1 MRFSIISLILL
12 FLAGGSFAQ
21 VRTDRQTIAVTP
33 AMAKN
38 LGIVR
43 EIESEP
49 IPISVAGEP
58 FVSIAPSLRLP
69 DGARSHASIFLRVS
83 SDGLT
88 WSDWTD
94 AGHDHHAEVAA
105 GILQGNLVFFPADA
119 RYVQFRVTGGLIDA
133 MPEEVALYM
142 VNPGVSGEADTRQ
155 KAPDFSVHTSSSYP
169 LPTYVPRT
177 SWGASLGLS
186 NLSGA
191 APITVTHLWVHHS
204 AGQTNSAD
212 FAAVV
217 RSYYSYHTG
226 PQLNW
231 SDIGY
236 NWLVDPRGV
245 VYQGRAHSLN
255 VVTGG
260 GNPDVRGA
268 HAPGVN
274 GTSMGICV
282 IGDYT
287 NIVPSEAA
295 IRGLRTMLAWKA
307 HEKGMDVLGTRNVG
321 TNNYNIISG
330 HRDDVASS
338 TACPGASFYPTLP
351 SLRRRVHAFLN
362 PPDVAFNRVAPETA
376 GSTNM
381 RVGFTVHPK
390 RSATVAFIEYA
401 TNPTFSGAMSTG
413 DITIGVGVNEPV
425 YFNETL
431 TGLQAGQTYHARIV
445 AVNSDTSRI
454 GSAFTFVAGQGTS
467 LDPDAD
473 IAGGFDIL
481 GNYPNPFNPSTLIRF
496 QTTGAHGGTPVRMLV
511 YDVMGR
517 EVAVLVDGVMAPGE
531 HSVVFDATG
540 LTSGVYLVRMTD
552 GLRVRTRKMLL
563 LQ

>member
-1 MRFSIISLILL
+1 MRSLIIHLSVLL
-12 FLAGGSFAQ
+12 LASGTLAQ
-21 VRTDRQTIAVTP
+21 VRTERHTTMVTP
-33 AMAKN
+33 AMGKN

-43 EIESEP
+43 DIESQP
-49 IPISVAGEP
+49 IPIAVGGEP
-58 FVSIAPSLRLP
+58 FVSIAPSMRLP
-69 DGARSHASIFLRVS
+69 EGARSHASIFLRVS
-83 SDGLT
+83 ADGVN

-94 AGHDHHAEVAA
+94 AGHDHHAELPTDV
-105 GILQGNLVFFPADA
+105 IQGNLVFFPADVRFA
-119 RYVQFRVTGGLIDA
+119 QFRVRGGLIDA
-133 MPEEVALYM
+133 MPEEVSLYM
-142 VNPGVSGEADTRQ
+142 VNPGVSEEADTRQ

-169 LPTYVPRT
+169 LPSYVPRT

-204 AGQTNSAD
+204 AGQTNSSD

-217 RSYYSYHTG
+217 RSYYTYHTG
-226 PQLNW
+226 SSLGW
-231 SDIGY
+231 ADIGY

-245 VYQGRAHSLN
+245 IYQGRAHSLN

-274 GTSMGICV
+274 GSTMGVCV

-287 NIVPSEAA
+287 QILPTPVLPSAAA
-295 IRGLRTMLAWKA
+295 ITALRNILAWKA
-307 HEKGMDVLGTRNVG
+307 NEKGMDVLGRRNIG

-338 TACPGASFYPTLP
+338 TACPGNAFYPTLP
-351 SLRRRVHAFLN
+351 SVRRRVHAYLN
-362 PPDVAFNRVAPETA
+362 PPTVAWNRVAPEAA
-376 GSTNM
+376 GQM
-381 RVGFTVHPK
+381 RIGFTIHPK
-390 RSATVAFIEYA
+390 RSQTVYFIEYA
-401 TNPTFSGAMSTG
+401 TNAEFTGSQTSPERTIPT
-413 DITIGVGVNEPV
+413 DVNEAT

-431 TGLQAGQTYHARIV
+431 TGLQAGTTYFARVI
-445 AVNSDTSRI
+445 AVNSDASTVGATQS
-454 GSAFTFVAGQGTS
+454 FVAGVTTGIEA
-467 LDPDAD
+467 DAE
-473 IAGGFDIL
+473 IAGGFEIL
-481 GNYPNPFNPSTLIRF
+481 GNYPNPFNPSTTIRF
-496 QTTGAHGGTPVRMLV
+496 TLDAGRLTRMAV
-511 YDVMGR
+511 YDLMGR

-531 HSVVFDATG
+531 HSVTFDATG

>member
-1 MRFSIISLILL
+1 MRLLIPILTLTFLL
-12 FLAGGSFAQ
+12 LSTGADAQ
-21 VRTDRQTIAVTP
+21 VRTDRQTVAVTP

-43 EIESEP
+43 EIESDP
-49 IPISVAGEP
+49 IPITVAGDP

-69 DGARSHASIFLRVS
+69 EGARSQAAIFLRVS
-83 SDGLT
+83 PDGLT

-94 AGHDHHAEVAA
+94 AGHDHHAETAED
-105 GILQGNLVFFPADA
+105 ILQGNLVFFPADA
-119 RYVQFRVTGGLIDA
+119 RFVQLRVVGGLIDA
-133 MPEEVALYM
+133 MPVEVDLFM
-142 VNPGVSGEADTRQ
+142 VNPGVSEEADTRS
-155 KAPDFSVHTSSSYP
+155 KSPDFSVHTSSAYP
-169 LPTYVPRT
+169 LPSYVPRT

-186 NLSGA
+186 NISGA
-191 APITVTHLWVHHS
+191 SPITVTHLWVHHS
-204 AGQTNSAD
+204 AGNTNSSD

-217 RSYYSYHTG
+217 RSYYTYHTG
-226 PQLNW
+226 PQLGW
-231 SDIGY
+231 ADIGY

-245 VYQGRAHSLN
+245 VYQGRGHAFN
-255 VVTGG
+255 VQTGG

-287 NIVPSEAA
+287 NILPSEAA
-295 IRGLRTMLAWKA
+295 IKGLRNMLAWKA

-321 TNNYNIISG
+321 TNTYNIISG

-338 TACPGASFYPTLP
+338 TACPGNAFYPTLP

-362 PPDVAFNRVAPETA
+362 PPDVVFSRIAPEPS
-376 GSTNM
+376 GSADM
-381 RVGFTVHPK
+381 RVGFTVQPK
-390 RSATVAFIEYA
+390 RSQTVYVIEYA
-401 TNPTFSGAMSTG
+401 TDATFTGSQTSPERTIPADINTPT
-413 DITIGVGVNEPV
+413 
-425 YFNETL
+425 YYNETL
-431 TGLQAGQTYHARIV
+431 TGLQAGTTYHARII

-454 GSAFTFVAGQGTS
+454 GPAFTFIAGQTTS
-467 LDPDAD
+467 VEPDAD
-473 IAGGFDIL
+473 IPGGFEIL
-481 GNYPNPFNPSTLIRF
+481 GNHPNPFNPTTVVRF
-496 QTTGAHGGTPVRMLV
+496 QLSVFGQTRLSVH
-511 YDVMGR
+511 DVLGR

-531 HSVVFDATG
+531 HSAVFDATG
-540 LTSGVYLVRMTD
+540 LTSGVYVVRLTD